1 MDREE
6 KVLQEYILYVQHKE
20 NFVNRTFA
28 TNKFYLIISLI
39 VLALS
44 AFLSIIPMV
53 PIVMFTILFS
63 MIGMVLCVLWIMNN
77 NSYKKLLKVKFQS
90 VIERLEDELPVK
102 PYQMEST
109 VLREENKKKKIFFAD
124 MQKVLSVMIF
134 VTYMVIIVNEVIM
147 AINLFD

>member
-20 NFVNRTFA
+20 NFVNRTFQ
-28 TNKFYLIISLI
+28 TNRFYLITSLVVLTISSI
-39 VLALS
+39 LS
-44 AFLSIIPMV
+44 VIQVA
-53 PIVMFTILFS
+53 PIMMFTVLFA
-63 MIGMVLCVLWIMNN
+63 MIGIVLCVLWIMNN
-77 NSYKKLLKVKFQS
+77 NSYKRLLKIKFQN